1 MEEGGGWDVMVC
13 DVMLLQIKIL
23 LSNTPA
29 PLKYVSEE
37 RETSLT
43 SQVGWCNGQ
52 MMVELNIFNSFDL
65 RAITYMR
72 RSHGHEIIAA
82 RFPHLTYQ
90 DLPFYLLN
98 IAILKKCTS

>member
-37 RETSLT
+37 RETGLT

-52 MMVELNIFNSFDL
+52 MMVEMNIFNSFDL

-72 RSHGHEIIAA
+72 RSHKIIAA
-82 RFPHLTYQ
+82 RFPHLANQ
-90 DLPFYLLN
+90 DLPF
-98 IAILKKCTS
+98 

>member
-1 MEEGGGWDVMVC
+1 MVC
-13 DVMLLQIKIL
+13 DVMLQIKIL

-37 RETSLT
+37 RETGLT

-52 MMVELNIFNSFDL
+52 MMVELNVFNSFDL

-98 IAILKKCTS
+98 IAILKKYDEVIA